1 MAFLGLRKWSTPACS
16 ISRVL
21 RPMAPFLAASAV
33 TFYLVSKMQ
42 EMGVRSETYAK
53 DPKNPY
59 GAQIAKE
66 AHH

>member
-1 MAFLGLRKWSTPACS
+1 MAFLGLSKWSTP
-16 ISRVL
+16 VL

-42 EMGVRSETYAK
+42 ETGVPETCAK
-53 DPKNPY
+53 DAKYPY

>member
-1 MAFLGLRKWSTPACS
+1 MAFLGLRKWSTP
-16 ISRVL
+16 VL
-21 RPMAPFLAASAV
+21 VLTPMAPFLAASAV
-33 TFYLVSKMQ
+33 TFYLVPKMQ

-59 GAQIAKE
+59 GAQIAEE